1 MRTLAFAILQSTAQ
15 SEAEFKAMLV
25 KVVVVGVVAMGISTL
40 LLWLFWRNLGKESE
54 GGETETRVSTFVLLV
69 ALVLVLLVMSFVVYS
84 LA

>member
-1 MRTLAFAILQSTAQ
+1 MPVALIALLQSTAM

-40 LLWLFWRNLGKESE
+40 LLWLFWRNLGKESAA
-54 GGETETRVSTFVLLV
+54 GERETRTSTFVLLV
-69 ALVLVLLVMSFVVYS
+69 SLVLVLLGLSFVVYS